1 MIVIIAEFTV
11 KPENLER
18 VLEMTRQLQDASRK
32 EPGCERYVAHRSLE
46 KPLHFCFYEMYADQA
61 AIDAHRATAHY
72 REYVT
77 DGLMKII
84 ENPSREWFAPL
95 P

>member
-18 VLEMTRQLQDASRK
+18 VLEMARQLQDASRK
-32 EPGCERYVAHRSLE
+32 EPGCERYVAHRSLD
-46 KPLHFCFYEMYADQA
+46 KPLHFCFYEMYTDQA

-72 REYVT
+72 REYVV

-84 ENPSREWFAPL
+84 ENPSREWFEPL

>member
-1 MIVIIAEFTV
+1 MIVILAEFTV

-18 VLEMTRQLQDASRK
+18 VLEMTRRLQEASRQ
-32 EPGCERYVAHRSLE
+32 EPGCRHYAARRSLE
-46 KPLHFCFYEMYADQA
+46 KPLHFCFYEMYEDQA

-72 REYVT
+72 RTYVT

-84 ENPSREWFAPL
+84 ESPSREWFAPL